1 MSKTRLQPI
10 PRIPT
15 PEKDLRILFLL
26 SRLFKDETISLTQ
39 QIDQFMSEYKQFSLS
54 PLNSWSFENLTRA
67 RHFAEEIIS
76 LYVSLF
82 YDVSQIPV
90 TYYKREKWIRR
101 HLDGQFS
108 SLFKEIARRSQ
119 VTSEVELILEEPIY
133 YLLQKAREKSFPKA
147 PKSKN
152 KRPHLAV
159 LKMRFHV
166 DLARRLDPEASSD
179 TERRVL
185 LPFEL

>member
-1 MSKTRLQPI
+1 MKLQPLSK
-10 PRIPT
+10 IPT

-26 SRLFKDETISLTQ
+26 CRLLKDETVSLTDY
-39 QIDQFMSEYKQFSLS
+39 IEQFMTQYQQFVFS
-54 PLNSWSFENLTRA
+54 PLNQWDTENLSRA

-76 LYVSLF
+76 LYVSHF
-82 YDVSQIPV
+82 YDLSQIPV

-108 SLFKEIARRSQ
+108 NLFKEIASRSQ
-119 VTSEVELILEEPIY
+119 VTPEKELILEEPIY

-152 KRPHLAV
+152 KRPHLEV
-159 LKMRFHV
+159 LKIRFHV
-166 DLARRLDPEASSD
+166 DLAQRLDPEIPG
-179 TERRVL
+179 EHGRKVL
-185 LPFEL
+185 LPFEI